1 MSGPK
6 SGSYQVVS
14 AAEMRRRAIA
24 AAQDRHAR
32 VTAEVEAFRGV
43 LAAAASTYGD
53 LPVSVPATAAGR
65 AREAG
70 DWDQA
75 AAALSSQL
83 AGARRQLEEAV
94 AAARTRTL
102 AAEGARVRAVFA
114 ADPDPDPDPAPS
126 HSAGTAARGA
136 AGRESVASAPAD
148 EAKLSEILGRL
159 PLGAPPAVVGRC
171 EQLAAAYLGL
181 TSPAEQARVLD
192 GIRFQVQTAQ
202 DRQVLIERNCAAVEV
217 LYRELDGLRGDEAD
231 TVRGVLKGLDQSAEL
246 PGDLPERVAAAKAAA
261 EVERDREFVL
271 AAAAKALGDLGYTVG
286 DDFRTAVPSTGMVLG
301 LPHSGQHG
309 VQIRERNQ
317 RLQLNVVRF
326 DTVGDRQADHD
337 AEDAFCH
344 DFDQM
349 KEQMRQDGVD
359 LTMLRA
365 DLPGQTP
372 VQVITDVP
380 QSRRPARPVVR
391 PAQAQ
396 RERRRQP

>member
-24 AAQDRHAR
+24 AARDRHAR

-65 AREAG
+65 AREAA

-102 AAEGARVRAVFA
+102 AAEGARVRAVFLA
-114 ADPDPDPDPAPS
+114 DPAPS
-126 HSAGTAARGA
+126 QSASTVARAA

-159 PLGAPPAVVGRC
+159 PLGALPAVVGRC

-181 TSPAEQARVLD
+181 TSPVEQARVLD

-202 DRQVLIERNCAAVEV
+202 DRQVLIERNRAAVEV

-231 TVRGVLKGLDQSAEL
+231 TVRGVLKGLDQSAGL

-261 EVERDREFVL
+261 EAERDREFVL
-271 AAAAKALGDLGYTVG
+271 LAAAKALGDLGYTVG

-326 DTVGDRQADHD
+326 DTAGDRQADHD

-365 DLPGQTP
+365 DPPGQTP

-380 QSRRPARPVVR
+380 QSRRPARPGVR